1 MAFCITN
8 INTITVIDDAQTG
21 SCLTTASNNIKI
33 IRGSSFNLIFDLD
46 LNTTA
51 SDGTVTSSDADLTG
65 HTVNA
70 SIQNSS
76 TSNTDL
82 LFMSTQNRMVDITN
96 ESRVILSIPVKHS
109 SRLPIGT
116 KYYCV
121 RLINSNGDTQKILQ
135 GIATI
140 ADS

>member
-8 INTITVIDDAQTG
+8 INTVSVIDDTQSG
-21 SCLTTASNNIKI
+21 SCLSTASSNIKI
-33 IRGSSFNLIFDLD
+33 VKGSSFSLIFDLD

-51 SDGTVTSSDADLTG
+51 SDGTVTSTDADLTG
-65 HTVNA
+65 YTINA
-70 SIQNSS
+70 SIQDSS
-76 TSNTDL
+76 TSNRDL
-82 LFMSTQNRMVDITN
+82 LFMSTQNRMININN
-96 ESRVILSIPVKHS
+96 ESRVVLTIPVKHS
-109 SRLPIGT
+109 SRLPAGI

-140 ADS
+140 SDS

>member
-8 INTITVIDDAQTG
+8 INTISVIDDAQTG
-21 SCLTTASNNIKI
+21 SCLTTASSNIKI
-33 IRGSSFNLIFDLD
+33 VRGSSFNLIFDLD

-51 SDGTVTSSDADLTG
+51 PDGTVTSTDADLTG
-65 HTVNA
+65 YTINA
-70 SIQNSS
+70 SLQDSS
-76 TSNTDL
+76 TSNRDL
-82 LFMSTQNRMVDITN
+82 LFMSTQNRMININDV
-96 ESRVILSIPVKHS
+96 SRVVISIPVKHT
-109 SRLPIGT
+109 SRLPIGI

-140 ADS
+140 SDS

>member
-21 SCLTTASNNIKI
+21 SCLTAAANNIKI
-33 IRGSSFNLIFDLD
+33 TRGSSFNLIFDLD

-65 HTVNA
+65 YTVNA

-96 ESRVILSIPVKHS
+96 ESRVVLSIPVKHS